1 MISMR
6 IGPGTQP
13 ETYEGRLRKMAN
25 IIRWDPFAEMASLRR
40 AMDRWL
46 DEGMPRP
53 WRMLG
58 WDAGEG
64 YVPLDLY
71 ETDEALVVKASLP
84 GVKPEDVEVT
94 ITGETLTIK
103 GESRREEEEKK
114 TNYYRQEAWY
124 GGFTRSL
131 TLPTQVEADKAE
143 AVFEHGVLKLTIPKA
158 AAARPKTIKVSPKTM
173 IEGEKKGK

>member
-1 MISMR
+1 
-6 IGPGTQP
+6 
-13 ETYEGRLRKMAN
+13 MAN

-58 WDAGEG
+58 WAAGEG